1 MTISIRRILVPID
14 FSNHSLFAL
23 TYADTFA
30 KELGAEMVLVHVVER
45 TPYEI
50 YAAQGFLP
58 DVPLYPLVNNQLLD
72 LEYIKTETKKQLD
85 KLASDRRGGPC
96 KTVVLDGH
104 PVDQIL
110 EAAKTHKCD
119 LLVICTHGR
128 TGLSHLLMGSV
139 AEKIVRLSQIPVLSV
154 RAQHLKD

>member
-1 MTISIRRILVPID
+1 MAISIRRILVPID
-14 FSNHSLFAL
+14 FSEHSLFAL
-23 TYADTFA
+23 GYADTFA
-30 KELGAEMVLVHVVER
+30 KEFGAEMVLAHVVER

-72 LEYIKTETKKQLD
+72 LDYIKAETKKQLD
-85 KLASDRRGGPC
+85 KLAGEARGGPC
-96 KTVVLDGH
+96 QTDVRDGNPVEAILD
-104 PVDQIL
+104 
-110 EAAKTHKCD
+110 AAKSHQCD

-139 AEKIVRLSQIPVLSV
+139 AEKIVRLAPIPVLSV
-154 RAQHLKD
+154 RAKHLKS